1 MTDPYHSRWISG
13 EAVLAM
19 IVTLVGWIFTS
30 GMLYERLVEIDA
42 REQRLEEKLDQLQR
56 WTNAVIVDKVK
67 KE

>member
-1 MTDPYHSRWISG
+1 
-13 EAVLAM
+13 M